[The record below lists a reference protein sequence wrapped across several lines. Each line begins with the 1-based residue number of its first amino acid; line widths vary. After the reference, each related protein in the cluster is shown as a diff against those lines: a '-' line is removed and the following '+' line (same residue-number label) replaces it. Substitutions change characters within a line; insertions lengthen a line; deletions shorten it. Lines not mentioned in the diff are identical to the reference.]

1 MLLNNIVMDW
11 ARSWVGVTKPVAAPA
26 VQKPHAIVERHQA
39 ASATMTH
46 EEQLAKLERAQ
57 EVQLMLLQRKLHTA
71 EQDCKR
77 ATGPA
82 LKTALLRKHEIG
94 VQIAKHSATM
104 SNTRAMKSV
113 TETASS
119 NVEQAL
125 IMKQSAAAIG
135 GLNTVMEEI
144 DVATVASELQQN
156 AHMVSDF
163 TEIVSR
169 PLNLDPT
176 VDMDDVDAE
185 IEAEMAM
192 REEAAALAAMD
203 VRVVVAPVVAPATT
217 HTAAPVL
224 KTEPLETE
232 N

>member
-1 MLLNNIVMDW
+1 MDW
-11 ARSWVGVTKPVAAPA
+11 ARSWVGVTKTVSAPA
-26 VQKPHAIVERHQA
+26 VQKPHAIIERHQA
-39 ASATMTH
+39 AAATTTH

-57 EVQLMLLQRKLHTA
+57 EVQLKLLQRKLHTA

-82 LKTALLRKHEIG
+82 LKTALLRKREIG
-94 VQIAKHSATM
+94 VQIAKHNATM

-113 TETASS
+113 TDTASS

-135 GLNTVMEEI
+135 ELNTAMEEI
-144 DVATVASELQQN
+144 DVETVAIELQAN
-156 AHMVSDF
+156 AHKVSDF
-163 TEIVSR
+163 TEVVSR

-176 VDMDDVDAE
+176 VDMDDVNDE

-192 REEAAALAAMD
+192 REEEAALMAMD
-203 VRVVVAPVVAPATT
+203 TARVVAPAPTLT
-217 HTAAPVL
+217 PTLTPTP